1 MGDGD
6 VEPRLFGDDSN
17 DDKRDPRVY
26 RNPRT
31 EQPLVVPYG
40 EALKAERPYRAHQLH
55 LRGLSWGQVAAEE
68 GYLNAQAAKYDV
80 DTWLEQGRAL
90 VQDSV
95 RRDMLRTEVAR
106 LDELQ
111 ATVWPM
117 AMKGHLPA
125 VRQVMDLV
133 MNRAKLIGLGT
144 FSKSDEDESD
154 LTPETVIIPGDD
166 TGFVSHLQA
175 LTVAKDETGG

>member
-1 MGDGD
+1 MAGDE
-6 VEPRLFGDDSN
+6 VEPRLFGGDDG
-17 DDKRDPRVY
+17 KDPRVY

-40 EALKAERPYRAHQLH
+40 EALKAERPYRAHQAH

-80 DTWLEQGRAL
+80 DTWLEAGKAL

-95 RRDMLRTEVAR
+95 RRDMLRTETAR

-125 VRQVMDLV
+125 VRQAMDLIV
-133 MNRAKLIGLGT
+133 TRAKLLGLGT
-144 FSKSDEDESD
+144 YSKSDEDESD
-154 LTPETVIIPGDD
+154 LTPETVIIPGED
-166 TGFVSHLQA
+166 TGFTSA
-175 LTVAKDETGG
+175 LRLIAEEKPDPATEP